1 MSEAKTPAPDWERIE
16 ADYRAGVRSLREIAA
31 EHGISHVAI
40 NKRAKRDGW
49 IRDLSAK
56 VRAKADALVTK
67 AAVTDAVTADTKI
80 TEAVTVEV
88 EAQVQA
94 RIRLTHRRDIGRT
107 RGIVMSLLA
116 ELEQQVGGETVEALQ
131 QLGQMLRQ
139 EDKDGHDRLN
149 DLYQKVIS
157 LPGRAKTMKDLG
169 ESLRVLVALER
180 EAFGIEA
187 AGKGGDGKDLPVV
200 AIRDLTGRK

>member
-1 MSEAKTPAPDWERIE
+1 VTAAKTAPDWERIE
-16 ADYRAGVRSLREIAA
+16 VDYRAGSKSLREIAA

-49 IRDLSAK
+49 ERNLAAK
-56 VRAKADALVTK
+56 VKAKADALVTK
-67 AAVTDAVTADTKI
+67 AEVTAAVTADTKI

-94 RIRLTHRRDIGRT
+94 RIRLAHRKDIGRT

-116 ELEQQVGGETVEALQ
+116 ELEQQVGGETVELLER
-131 QLGQMLRQ
+131 LGEILRK
-139 EDKDGHDRLN
+139 EDKDGQDRLN
-149 DLYQKVIS
+149 DLYQKIVS

-169 ESLRVLVALER
+169 ESLRVLVTLER